1 MPRICGRRQPAPQ
14 ELVQQTIYGNYI
26 RRDVLLRYLSQ
37 RWPDTTTFIEVSD
50 VDPTTLVVCS
60 HVNVGFVWLLES

>member
-1 MPRICGRRQPAPQ
+1 MPRFCGRRQPVTE
-14 ELVQQTIYGNYI
+14 ELVEQIIYGNYI

-37 RWPDTTTFIEVSD
+37 RWPNARTFIHVSD

-60 HVNVGFVWLLES
+60 HVNIGFVWLLES